1 MFNLPVDSFPDVSNV
16 QVQIITEPE
25 SMATEEVEQLVTFP
39 IEMGLNGLPN
49 VTQIRSN
56 SSFGLS
62 VVTAIFDDSTDVY
75 WARNII
81 SQRLGQMELPEGVPK
96 PVLGPVTSTFSNVF
110 NYYLTS
116 DKHDLTELR
125 TIQDWN
131 VARRLQA
138 VPGVGN
144 VVTYA
149 DSSNSIK

>member
-25 SMATEEVEQLVTFP
+25 SMATEEIEQLVTFP

-81 SQRLGQMELPEGVPK
+81 SQRLGQMKLPEGVPK
-96 PVLGPVTSTFSNVF
+96 PLFGQSHQLSATSSI
-110 NYYLTS
+110 
-116 DKHDLTELR
+116 
-125 TIQDWN
+125 TI
-131 VARRLQA
+131 
-138 VPGVGN
+138 
-144 VVTYA
+144 
-149 DSSNSIK
+149 